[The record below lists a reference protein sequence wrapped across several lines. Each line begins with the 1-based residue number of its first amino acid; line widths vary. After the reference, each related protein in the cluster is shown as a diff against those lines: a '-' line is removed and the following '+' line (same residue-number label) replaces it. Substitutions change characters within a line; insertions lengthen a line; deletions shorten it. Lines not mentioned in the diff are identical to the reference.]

1 MLTPIP
7 TRLSFVHGIRA
18 LRSSHSL
25 TRRFT
30 RRRKAVCETLLGE
43 RVASNR
49 NGRESHSVKRKVK
62 SDREQNLM
70 KVVLFCGGLGLRL
83 RDYADHIPKP
93 MVPIGYRPILWHVM
107 KYFAHFGHKEFIL
120 CLGYRGDLIKRY
132 FLDYDECLSND
143 FVFSKGGKSLELA
156 NSDIHDWK
164 ITFADTGVRSNIGQ
178 RLLAVRQYVAD
189 EEIFLANYTDGL
201 TNLDLARYLAYARQ
215 QDKIATFLSV
225 KPNLSYHL
233 AQTDDDGIVTSI
245 KEFMQSGIRINA
257 GLFALKGDIFRYMRR
272 GEELV
277 IEPFR
282 RLIEDR
288 QLAAY
293 EYDGFF
299 AAMDTFKDKQQ
310 LDDLYEGGQP
320 PWEVWRSKDGG
331 SENAAPKEID
341 SLVSKPS
348 RVPLSDRLA

>member
-1 MLTPIP
+1 
-7 TRLSFVHGIRA
+7 
-18 LRSSHSL
+18 
-25 TRRFT
+25 
-30 RRRKAVCETLLGE
+30 
-43 RVASNR
+43 
-49 NGRESHSVKRKVK
+49 
-62 SDREQNLM
+62 M

-93 MVPIGYRPILWHVM
+93 MVAIGYRPILWHVM
-107 KYFAHFGHKEFIL
+107 KYFAHFGHSDFIL

-143 FVFSKGGKSLELA
+143 FVFSQSGKSLELY

-178 RLLAVRQYVAD
+178 RLLAVEQYVAD
-189 EEIFLANYTDGL
+189 EEVFLANYTDGL
-201 TNLDLARYLAYARQ
+201 TDLDLGGYLAYARQ
-215 QDKIATFLSV
+215 RDKIATFLSV
-225 KPNLSYHL
+225 KPNLSYHIAETNL
-233 AQTDDDGIVTSI
+233 DGLVTGI
-245 KEFMQSGIRINA
+245 KEFTQSRIRINA
-257 GLFALKGDIFRYMRR
+257 GMFVLKKDIFRYMRP

-282 RLIEDR
+282 RLVENR

-310 LDDLYEGGQP
+310 LDDLHEGGRP
-320 PWEVWRSKDGG
+320 PWEIWREDNGETKKS
-331 SENAAPKEID
+331 AATGMD
-341 SLVSKPS
+341 AFASKPG
-348 RVPLSDRLA
+348 RVPLSDRPA